1 MKIII
6 PVDGSESANRAVDHV
21 ITLAKQSQG
30 LEIHLLNVQIPIRS
44 GHIKM
49 FIGEEQLNDYYRDEG
64 NVALQMARDKLSA
77 AGITYKHFIG
87 VGHLAETIVQ
97 YAKEHQIDQIIMGS
111 RGMSALSDFV
121 LGSIA
126 TKVIHL
132 ASVPVTL
139 IK

>member
-1 MKIII
+1 MKILI
-6 PVDGSESANRAVDHV
+6 PVDGSESANRAVNHV
-21 ITLAKQSQG
+21 IALEKQSPG
-30 LEIHLLNVQIPIRS
+30 LGIHLLNVQIPVRS
-44 GHIKM
+44 GHVKM
-49 FIGEEQLNDYYRDEG
+49 FIGEQQLNDYYRDEG
-64 NVALQMARDKLSA
+64 NVALQTARDKLSA
-77 AGITYKHFIG
+77 AGVNYKHFIG

-97 YAKEHQIDQIIMGS
+97 YAKEQQIDQIVMGS

-126 TKVIHL
+126 TRVIHL